1 MGLTAGTRLGPYE
14 ITTLLG
20 AGGMGEVY
28 HARDTRLNRSVAIKV
43 LPPHVA
49 SDPDLRQR
57 LEREA
62 RTIAALNHP
71 HICVLHDVGH
81 DNGTD
86 FFVMEHLQGETLA
99 DRLKKGSLPV
109 DQALRYGIE
118 MTDALDKA
126 HRQGVVHRDLKPSNI
141 MITPSGI
148 KLLDFGL
155 AKLQAQTVLPGEQSQ
170 APTGNVDLTA
180 QGTILGTIQY
190 MAPEQL
196 EGHEADAR
204 SDIFALG
211 VVLYEMVTARKAF
224 EGKSQ
229 ASLMASILERDP
241 RPISEL
247 QPLSPPLLEH
257 VIQGCLAKAPDD
269 RWQTAHDVMKQLK
282 WIAAGGSPAG
292 VAAAAP
298 APRRGRLG
306 WIVAAS
312 LGVVLVAASLAA
324 LRYLRTPEPTEQTR
338 FSVSTPQMPVPYNV
352 SVSPDGRRIAFVA
365 GGAGSTTTAS
375 LFVRP
380 VDSVEAQPLPGT
392 QGASAPFWS
401 PDGRHLGF
409 GAQGKLKRIDLSGGL
424 PQNVCDAALF
434 AGGTWNADGAIVFS
448 PGMGALKRVPASG
461 GEPVVVTAL
470 DASHRE
476 TTHAWPYFLPDGRH
490 FLFLALGSS
499 QADYRAIYAGSLDS
513 KERPQVVRA
522 TSMPLYAPP
531 GYLLFHR
538 DGTLMAQLFDVKRL
552 TVSGEP
558 VRVADGVAF
567 NPSNGR
573 AAFAVSNTGTLLF
586 RTGDGGAPSQLTWYN
601 RSGRSLGTV
610 QAPPD
615 QYRGIGLSPDDKR
628 IVVHRHQEP
637 SGGDIWVLDLDR
649 GTFTR
654 FTLDPSHNFA
664 PMWSHD
670 GNFIFFSSNRGGRP
684 PNLYQKSSSGAGNDE
699 LLLKSDFVN
708 FPEHAA
714 PDGQSIL
721 FGQSNPGTGIDV
733 WILPL
738 SGERKPKSLISTEFF
753 DGFSKFSPDGRW
765 IVYHSNE
772 TSRTEVYVQSY
783 PQRSGKWQISTQ
795 GGSYPRWAT
804 SGKELFYLMDDGTV
818 MAVDVQAD
826 GGAFKAGTPHI
837 LFKSNVIFGSHGG
850 GGSTIDMPYDVA
862 ADSQRFLINERVGP
876 SNQDTPITVVLNWA
890 AALKK

>member
-14 ITTLLG
+14 ITTLIG

-99 DRLKKGSLPV
+99 DRLKKGALPV

-118 MTDALDKA
+118 MSDALDKA
-126 HRQGVVHRDLKPSNI
+126 HRQRVVHRDLKPSNI

-155 AKLQAQTVLPGEQSQ
+155 AKLQAQAVLPAGLSQ

-180 QGTILGTIQY
+180 QGTILGTMQY

-196 EGHEADAR
+196 EGQEADAR

-211 VVLYEMVTARKAF
+211 MVLYEMVTARKAF

-229 ASLMASILERDP
+229 ASLMASILEREP

-247 QPLSPPLLEH
+247 QPLSPSALEH

-282 WIAAGGSPAG
+282 WIAAGGSQAG
-292 VAAAAP
+292 AAAVVP
-298 APRRGRLG
+298 SQRRGRLG
-306 WIVAAS
+306 WIVAAGF
-312 LGVVLVAASLAA
+312 GVVLMATSLVT
-324 LRYLRTPEPTEQTR
+324 LRYLRTPEQAEQTR
-338 FSVSTPQMPVPYNV
+338 FSVATPQMPNPYNV

-365 GGAGSTTTAS
+365 GGSGSTVTAS

-380 VDSVEAQPLPGT
+380 VDSVDAQPLPGT
-392 QGASAPFWS
+392 QGATAPFWS
-401 PDGRHLGF
+401 PDGRRIGF
-409 GAQGKLKRIDLSGGL
+409 GAQGKLKRIDLSGGP
-424 PQNVCDAALF
+424 PQNVCDAGIF
-434 AGGTWNADGAIVFS
+434 GGGTWNADGAIVFS
-448 PGMGALKRVPASG
+448 AGPGPLKRVLASG

-470 DASHRE
+470 DPSHGE
-476 TTHAWPYFLPDGRH
+476 NAHAWPFFLPDGRH

-499 QADYRAIYAGSLDS
+499 QAEYRAIYVGSLDS
-513 KERPQVVRA
+513 KERTQVVRA
-522 TSMPLYAPP
+522 PSMPLYAPP

-538 DGTLMAQLFDVKRL
+538 DGTLMAQPFDAKRL
-552 TVSGEP
+552 AVSGEP
-558 VRVADGVAF
+558 IRVADGVAF
-567 NPSNGR
+567 NPGNGR

-586 RTGDGGAPSQLTWYN
+586 RTGEAGAPSQLTWYN
-601 RSGRSLGTV
+601 RLGRSLGTV

-615 QYRGIGLSPDDKR
+615 QYRGIGLSPDNKR

-637 SGGDIWVLDLDR
+637 TGGDIWVSDLDR

-654 FTLDPSHNFA
+654 FTFDPFHNFA

-670 GNFIFFSSNRGGRP
+670 GSFIVFSSTRGGGP
-684 PNLYQKSSSGAGNDE
+684 PNLYRKSSSGAGNDE
-699 LLLKSDFVN
+699 LLLKSEFVN

-738 SGERKPKSLISTEFF
+738 SGDRKPKPLISTEFF

-765 IVYHSNE
+765 VAYHSNE

-795 GGSYPRWAT
+795 GGSYPRWAK
-804 SGKELFYLMDDGTV
+804 SGRELFYLMDDGTV

-826 GGAFKAGTPHI
+826 GGVLKAGTPHV

-876 SNQDTPITVVLNWA
+876 SSQDTPITVVLNWA